1 MYKEITANKRRSAV
15 LVLFFVVFVAFVG
28 WAFGEYLEIGYAGLV
43 LALVVACLLTVF
55 SYYQGDTV
63 ALWTAGAAPVTK
75 EQAPEL
81 VRIVENLAI
90 TAGIPMPRVYV
101 ISDPALNAFATGRD
115 PKHAS
120 VAVTAG
126 LLERL
131 EHSELES
138 VLAHEL
144 SHIRNYDVR
153 LMMLVLVLVGTV
165 ALLSHW
171 FLRISFW
178 GGGRGNRR
186 NNGTAII
193 AIIGLLALILAPI
206 IANLIKLAVSRKR
219 EFLADASGALL
230 TRYPDG
236 LANALKK
243 IAADRQP
250 LRRANEATAHL
261 FFTNPFGGSHP
272 RLRSLFST
280 HPPVE
285 ERIAALERM
294 GRMA

>member
-1 MYKEITANKRRSAV
+1 MYKEITANKRRSAA
-15 LVLFFVVFVAFVG
+15 LVLFFIAFTAFVG
-28 WAFGEYLEIGYAGLV
+28 WAFGEYLEIGYAGIV
-43 LALVVACLLTVF
+43 LALIVASLLTVF
-55 SYYQGDTV
+55 SYYQGDAV

-81 VRIVENLAI
+81 FRIVENLAI
-90 TAGIPMPRVYV
+90 TAGIPTPRVYV
-101 ISDPALNAFATGRD
+101 IADPALNAFATGRD
-115 PKHAS
+115 PNHAS
-120 VAVTAG
+120 VAVTTG
-126 LLERL
+126 LTERL
-131 EHSELES
+131 ERSELEG

-171 FLRISFW
+171 FLRISVW

-186 NNGTAII
+186 SNGTAII
-193 AIIGLLALILAPI
+193 AILGLVALILAPV

-236 LANALKK
+236 LRNALTK
-243 IAADRQP
+243 IAADNQP
-250 LRRANEATAHL
+250 LHRANEATAHL
-261 FFTNPFGGSHP
+261 FFTNPFGGSRP